1 MSLPSFLNQISR
13 ITDNLYLSSFMGTTE
28 YNLLKFRI
36 TCVISACRETPK
48 VNMKGIESIKLEV
61 QDKPTEFLAKYF
73 DFIAD
78 KINEVVKKNGIV
90 LVHCVAGIS
99 RSTSMILAYLMKHKR
114 MRLRDAH
121 ALVRSKR
128 SFIRPNLGFWKQL
141 IDYEVNLFGTNSVKI
156 IPSGIGP
163 IPDIYENEVKNMQFF
178 NSPVPAHQQPQ
189 NQAPLQQQQQQ
200 TSSSIQ
206 LNKPIMKSSYTDLS
220 MQGSGAPLALIP
232 QASKISPRQAPKQ
245 KDRFHYTTTYNAS
258 YQKP

>member
-1 MSLPSFLNQISR
+1 MPTFLNQISR

-128 SFIRPNLGFWKQL
+128 SFVRPNLGFWKQL
-141 IDYEVNLFGTNSVKI
+141 IDYEINLFGTNSVKI

-178 NSPVPAHQQPQ
+178 GSSIPAHQQPQ
-189 NQAPLQQQQQQ
+189 PQQSPQQQA
-200 TSSSIQ
+200 TNSIQ
-206 LNKPIMKSSYTDLS
+206 LNKPITKSSYSDLS
-220 MQGSGAPLALIP
+220 LQGNGAPVALIP

-245 KDRFHYTTTYNAS
+245 SNRFHYTTTYNAS

>member
-1 MSLPSFLNQISR
+1 MAMPTFLNQISR
-13 ITDNLYLSSFMGTTE
+13 ITDNLYLSSFVGTTE
-28 YNLLKFRI
+28 YNLLKFKI

-48 VNMKGIESIKLEV
+48 VQMKNVESIKLEV

-78 KINEVVKKNGIV
+78 KINEVIKKNGIV

-121 ALVRSKR
+121 ALVKSKR

-141 IDYEVNLFGTNSVKI
+141 IDYEIGLFGLNSVKI
-156 IPSGIGP
+156 IPSTIGP
-163 IPDIYENEVKNMQFF
+163 IPDIYEAEVRNMEWG
-178 NSPVPAHQQPQ
+178 NPST
-189 NQAPLQQQQQQ
+189 NQAVP
-200 TSSSIQ
+200 Q
-206 LNKPIMKSSYTDLS
+206 LNKPMLKNSYPDLS
-220 MQGSGAPLALIP
+220 SDKPNLSLIP
-232 QASKISPRQAPKQ
+232 QASKISPRQPPKQ
-245 KDRFHYTTTYNAS
+245 NNRFHYTTTYNAS

>member
-1 MSLPSFLNQISR
+1 MSMPTFLNQMSR

-48 VNMKGIESIKLEV
+48 VNVKGIESIKLEV

-128 SFIRPNLGFWKQL
+128 SFVRPNLGFWKQL
-141 IDYEVNLFGTNSVKI
+141 IDYEINIFGTNSVKI

-163 IPDIYENEVKNMQFF
+163 IPDIYENEVKNMQYFG
-178 NSPVPAHQQPQ
+178 SPIPAHQQVQ
-189 NQAPLQQQQQQ
+189 QAPQQQS
-200 TSSSIQ
+200 SSSIQ
-206 LNKPIMKSSYTDLS
+206 LNKPITKSSYTDLS
-220 MQGSGAPLALIP
+220 LQGNGAPVALIP
-232 QASKISPRQAPKQ
+232 QASKISPRHAPKPAN
-245 KDRFHYTTTYNAS
+245 RFHYTTTYNAS